1 MSSEFESN
9 PLSDVADRRG
19 AKRQRGIRKGTILF
33 DGGNGT
39 QPCAILDVSATGARL
54 RPLASMLCP
63 DRFQLR
69 DHRSILRDCLVVW
82 RQGTTLG
89 VRFAGEQD

>member
-39 QPCAILDVSATGARL
+39 QPCAILDVSATGARPVSYTHL
-54 RPLASMLCP
+54 
-63 DRFQLR
+63 
-69 DHRSILRDCLVVW
+69 
-82 RQGTTLG
+82 TLPTIYS
-89 VRFAGEQD
+89 V